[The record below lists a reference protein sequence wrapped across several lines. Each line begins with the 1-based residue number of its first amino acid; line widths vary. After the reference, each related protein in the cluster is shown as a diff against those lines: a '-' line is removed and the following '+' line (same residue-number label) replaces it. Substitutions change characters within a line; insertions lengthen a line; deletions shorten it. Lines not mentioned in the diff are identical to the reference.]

1 MNEDELHDGL
11 QYAGLSKYQIQ
22 AYTTLLELGTA
33 TATNLAEEADV
44 PRSRIYDVLRD
55 LEEEEYVE
63 TFEQDTLRVRARDPA
78 EVFTRLQNRARLLND
93 TAEEIRERW
102 QHASVSGHR
111 ISVLKRAD
119 TAIER
124 AETAIADAENQIQ
137 LCVTPDQFE
146 QLRPVLV
153 NAVNRGVFV
162 LISITTSPN
171 MPVDPPSETKL
182 DGAVTEVRHRSLPA
196 PFLALVDREITCF
209 APHTRSIGQYGTIFE
224 DEMLTYVFHWYFQ
237 AALWESWP
245 ILYTTRDDG
254 LPAEYVDIRECIRD
268 VAPLFTEGA
277 TITARVHGKVLD
289 RQQTV
294 TLHGTIVDI
303 RSVNGFDTA
312 SSGVPTLSSLAG
324 QATFILE
331 ADDDERY
338 GIGGWGAV
346 IEDIEALR
354 IVIEDVQ
361 SSGDAQ

>member
-11 QYAGLSKYQIQ
+11 RYAGLSKYQIQ
-22 AYTTLLELGTA
+22 TYTTLLELGTA
-33 TATNLAEEADV
+33 AATDLAEEADV
-44 PRSRIYDVLRD
+44 PRSRIYDVLHD
-55 LEEEEYVE
+55 LEEEGYVE
-63 TFEQDTLRVRARDPA
+63 TFEQESLRVRARDPS
-78 EVFTRLQNRARLLND
+78 EVFTQLQERARLLND

-124 AETAIADAENQIQ
+124 AETAIDDAENQIQ

-146 QLRPVLV
+146 RLRSIL
-153 NAVNRGVFV
+153 ADAIDRGVYV
-162 LISITTSPN
+162 LISVTTSPDT
-171 MPVDPPSETKL
+171 PVELPSETDL
-182 DGAVTEVRHRSLPA
+182 DGVVTEIRHRSLPA
-196 PFLALVDREITCF
+196 PFIALVDREIACF
-209 APHTRSIGQYGTIFE
+209 APHTRPIGQYGAIFE
-224 DEMLTYVFHWYFQ
+224 DETLTYVFHWYFQ

-277 TITARVHGKVLD
+277 TITARVHGKVVD
-289 RQQTV
+289 RRQTV
-294 TLHGTIVDI
+294 TLHGTIADI
-303 RSVNGFDTA
+303 RSVNGFDTP

-331 ADDDERY
+331 ADDGERY
-338 GIGGWGAV
+338 GIGGWGAI
-346 IEDIEALR
+346 IEDVEALR

-361 SSGDAQ
+361 SSGEAQ